1 MAGHSSIQ
9 IDGMM
14 KPIKNVLLGV
24 PLKYGLIGGCLVIGL
39 ILFLYLMDKNPLSN
53 ARYSDLFV
61 LLVFILFAVREFRD
75 VHNNKVLHFWQGLSV
90 GVITALTIAVMS
102 SICIVVIC
110 LADRELLPAFVSEK
124 IEFVNQ
130 NKTSLIET
138 IDERAYSDT
147 IRGLKETT
155 ITDMALDDFLKKTLI
170 GLILSIIISVIF
182 RKKPL

>member
-1 MAGHSSIQ
+1 
-9 IDGMM
+9 M
-14 KPIKNVLLGV
+14 KPIKNPILGI
-24 PLKYGLIGGCLVIGL
+24 PLKYGLIGGGLVIGL

-61 LLVFILFAVREFRD
+61 LLIFILFAIKEFRD
-75 VHNNKVLHFWQGLSV
+75 VYNNKVLHFWQGLSV
-90 GVITALTIAVMS
+90 GMITALTIAILS
-102 SICIVVIC
+102 SVCIAVICI
-110 LADRELLPAFVSEK
+110 ADPNLLPAFVSEK

-130 NKTSLIET
+130 NKASLIET

-170 GLILSIIISVIF
+170 GLILSIIISLIF
-182 RKKPL
+182 RKKPI